1 MPLVPVRKRMRTDLG
16 RLQEEMDDL
25 FSCFLGDLEPRFF
38 ERGRWPAI
46 DIADNESEVLVRAEV
61 AGCCPEDIDISV
73 HGKTLTISGE
83 KKQEERT
90 KEKGFYHIERSYGT
104 FRRELHLPA
113 EINIDEIDAKY
124 KDGILSIMMPK
135 TEKTKTVKVKV
146 KEEK

>member
-61 AGCCPEDIDISV
+61 AGCCPEDIEISV

-83 KKQEERT
+83 KKQEEHT